1 MFNKLNL
8 GRVAINDIRM
18 SILGSF
24 NGEGYFDELVVP
36 ADH

>member
-1 MFNKLNL
+1 MFSKLNL
-8 GRVAINDIRM
+8 GRVGINDIRM

-24 NGEGYFDELVVP
+24 DGEAYFDELVIP